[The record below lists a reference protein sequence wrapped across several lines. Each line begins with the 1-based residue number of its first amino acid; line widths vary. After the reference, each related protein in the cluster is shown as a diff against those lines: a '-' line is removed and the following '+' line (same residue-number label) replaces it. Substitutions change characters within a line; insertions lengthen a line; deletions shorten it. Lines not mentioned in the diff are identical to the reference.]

1 MTDHVLR
8 ARELFLDDTNAYGC
22 AEVTLIVLQEALGL
36 PDAGDSSPAMALNG
50 GIAYSGGTCGA
61 ITGAA
66 LAAGRLAGRCLAD
79 HSEAKREARRL
90 VQELMTGFRA
100 EFGSVDCR
108 HLTGY
113 DLDAPGQ
120 HEAFIADGTWR
131 VNCMRQIE
139 YTVGRLTH
147 LAREAGWASP
157 PAGDSPTV
165 PPVPAR

>member
-1 MTDHVLR
+1 MTDHLLR
-8 ARELFLDDTNAYGC
+8 ARELFLDDTNAHGC

-36 PDAGDSSPAMALNG
+36 PDAGDSSAAMALNG

-66 LAAGRLAGRCLAD
+66 LAAGRLAGRSLAD

-90 VQELMTGFRA
+90 VQELMAGFRA

-108 HLTGY
+108 PLSGY
-113 DLDAPGQ
+113 DLAAPGQ
-120 HEAFIADGTWR
+120 HEAFIAAGTWR
-131 VNCMRQIE
+131 VNCLRQIE
-139 YTVGRLTH
+139 YAIDRLAQ

-157 PAGDSPTV
+157 PAGDPPTV
-165 PPVPAR
+165 SQGPAR